1 MVLDKI
7 SRVMGLIH
15 LSYVRI
21 KRRFVSGMRFTSR
34 DWEYRRHDIG
44 DYTYGTPIIM
54 DYGEMANL
62 RIGKFC
68 SIAKDVTIIMG
79 GDHRLDHVTSYPLK
93 TVFKKMV
100 EGGDAEGEDAFS
112 KGDITIGNDVWI
124 GYGATILSGVTIGD
138 GAVIGAQAVVTKDVD
153 PYSVVVGNPGKMIK
167 KRFDD
172 KTIKKLLALKWWDW
186 PIEKIRKNMNSIL
199 SNPNKFLAKFS

>member
-1 MVLDKI
+1 MVIRPISKI
-7 SRVMGLIH
+7 KSLFGVIGHSFDLAVIN
-15 LSYVRI
+15 I
-21 KRRFVSGMRFTSR
+21 KRQLHSGMRFTSEDR
-34 DWEYRRHDIG
+34 EYQKYSIG
-44 DYTYGTPIIM
+44 KFTYGTPKIF
-54 DYGEMANL
+54 DFGKNAKL

-68 SIAKDVTIIMG
+68 SIAKGVQILLG
-79 GDHRLDHVTSYPLK
+79 GEHYFGRVSSYPLK
-93 TVFKKMV
+93 DIL
-100 EGGDAEGEDAFS
+100 EGAAGEDAFS

-138 GAVIGAQAVVTKDVD
+138 GAVIGAQAVVTKDVG

-186 PIEKIRKNMNSIL
+186 PIEKIKKNSQFLL
-199 SNPNKFLAKFS
+199 SKPDLI